1 MKEISAITIIDHEV
15 AFEVNI
21 RELTSSSYD
30 ETIDQVNDAILD
42 GDKSGTVDLG
52 NDVFSWWIKNEK
64 DKEIENLAF
73 KNTMMAE
80 ALETIGFTPEQI
92 SQICSGTKVQPCFTD
107 DKFKA
112 YAIATFTSNSEK
124 GAQDYDDFMEGEA
137 ELSIWEPF
145 EYKDKEEMQ
154 ELVESEFDS
163 VKYCFTPRLVEAKNI
178 TIMIKKLDDFK
189 NDERE
194 LLEEYADLIA
204 QDETDPKLV
213 LYSNSLSD
221 ILDTLEDDEEY
232 RDSDFHEFK
241 AILNDMIIAGAD
253 QYIFE

>member
-1 MKEISAITIIDHEV
+1 MKAVSAITITGHEV

-21 RELTSSSYD
+21 RELTSSNYD
-30 ETIDQVNDAILD
+30 ETIDQVHDAILD
-42 GDKSGTVDLG
+42 GDESGTVDLG

-64 DKEIENLAF
+64 DDEIESLIFEN
-73 KNTMMAE
+73 KMMAE
-80 ALETIGFTPEQI
+80 ALKTFGFTHEQI

-124 GAQDYDDFMEGEA
+124 GAQDYDDFMEGET

-145 EYKDKEEMQ
+145 ENKDEEEMR

-178 TIMIKKLDDFK
+178 TVMIKKLDDFK

-194 LLEEYADLIA
+194 LLAEYADLIS

-221 ILDTLEDDEEY
+221 ILDALEDNEEY
-232 RDSDFHEFK
+232 RDSDFNKFK

>member
-1 MKEISAITIIDHEV
+1 MKAVSAITITGYEV

-21 RELTSSSYD
+21 HELTSSSYD
-30 ETIDQVNDAILD
+30 ETIDQVHDAILD

-52 NDVFSWWIKNEK
+52 DDVFSWWIKNEK
-64 DKEIENLAF
+64 DEEIESLTF
-73 KNTMMAE
+73 KNKMMTE
-80 ALETIGFTPEQI
+80 ALEAIGFTQEQI

-107 DKFKA
+107 NKFKA

-124 GAQDYDDFMEGEA
+124 GAQDYDDFMEGET

-145 EYKDKEEMQ
+145 ENKDEEEMR

-178 TIMIKKLDDFK
+178 SVMIKKLDDFK
-189 NDERE
+189 NDEKE

-204 QDETDPKLV
+204 QDETDPRLV

-241 AILNDMIIAGAD
+241 AILNDMIITGAD

>member
-1 MKEISAITIIDHEV
+1 MKAVSTITIIGHEI
-15 AFEVNI
+15 AFEVNVH
-21 RELTSSSYD
+21 ELTSSNYN
-30 ETIDQVNDAILD
+30 ETIEQVNDAILD

-52 NDVFSWWIKNEK
+52 DNVFSWWIKNEK
-64 DKEIENLAF
+64 NDEIENLAF
-73 KNTMMAE
+73 QNKMMAE
-80 ALETIGFTPEQI
+80 ALETIGFTREQI

-112 YAIATFTSNSEK
+112 YAIATFTSNSDK
-124 GAQDYDDFMEGEA
+124 GAQDYDNFMEGET

-145 EYKDKEEMQ
+145 ENKDKEEMR
-154 ELVESEFDS
+154 ELIESEFDS
-163 VKYCFTPRLVEAKNI
+163 VKYCFSPRLMEAKNI
-178 TIMIKKLDDFK
+178 AVMIKKLDDFK

-204 QDETDPKLV
+204 QDETDPKLI
-213 LYSNSLSD
+213 LYSNSLSY

-232 RDSDFHEFK
+232 RDSDFNKFK